1 MFREKNV
8 KFLRLLD
15 TRIWLCFNKASLEE
29 ESMKLEPYV
38 GEPDIQRLL
47 AAFKRKKVDRVPNF
61 EVLIEDQHVEKLL
74 GYFGGNTL
82 SFGGD
87 PAKGVE
93 EAGGARP
100 MKSEDYLKYWRV
112 VRYYI
117 KKKYKLTTAEL
128 ETLLFLKT
136 EGRFSRDDFQKFNEV
151 ISWNKDRFEKLRRD
165 GWIVVFR
172 KRVGKRRA
180 LYELSYKTKRLIAS
194 VYSKLNGNEI
204 PTSVFSNKKYTD
216 KVYRNLIEQLRH
228 PSPE

>member
-1 MFREKNV
+1 MHK
-8 KFLRLLD
+8 
-15 TRIWLCFNKASLEE
+15 TKASTPCLGIC
-29 ESMKLEPYV
+29 STTYGDDVCK
-38 GEPDIQRLL
+38 GC
-47 AAFKRKKVDRVPNF
+47 KRFV
-61 EVLIEDQHVEKLL
+61 H
-74 GYFGGNTL
+74 
-82 SFGGD
+82 
-87 PAKGVE
+87 
-93 EAGGARP
+93 
-100 MKSEDYLKYWRV
+100 
-112 VRYYI
+112 
-117 KKKYKLTTAEL
+117 
-128 ETLLFLKT
+128 
-136 EGRFSRDDFQKFNEV
+136 EV